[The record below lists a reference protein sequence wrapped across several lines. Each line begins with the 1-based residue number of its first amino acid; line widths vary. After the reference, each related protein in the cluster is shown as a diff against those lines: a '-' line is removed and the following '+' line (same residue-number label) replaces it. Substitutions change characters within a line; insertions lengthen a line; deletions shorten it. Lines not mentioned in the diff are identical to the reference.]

1 MLYRLY
7 EELLVLGEHPYELN
21 GPEPSLGLA
30 AELLKA
36 HSGSLTK
43 VNLPPSH
50 HPVVGGFSDLIL
62 SSRTAS
68 THQASIVALYCS
80 RRDSF
85 IIVHVF

>member
-50 HPVVGGFSDLIL
+50 HPVVKGF
-62 SSRTAS
+62 
-68 THQASIVALYCS
+68 
-80 RRDSF
+80 
-85 IIVHVF
+85 